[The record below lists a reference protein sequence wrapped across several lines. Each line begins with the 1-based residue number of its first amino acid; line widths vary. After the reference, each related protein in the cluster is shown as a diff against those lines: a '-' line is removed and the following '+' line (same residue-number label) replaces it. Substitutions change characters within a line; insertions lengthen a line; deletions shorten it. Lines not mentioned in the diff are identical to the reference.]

1 MNAALVIMA
10 AGLGS
15 RYGGNK
21 QVDGVGP
28 NGEVLMEYSIHDAI
42 RAGFTKVVFIVKP
55 EILGLVRTLCG
66 DSLRGKT
73 TRGGKPLEV
82 CYAFQDF
89 ESLPAFYTLPA
100 GRTKPFGT
108 THAVL
113 CARDY
118 VNEPFCV
125 INADDY
131 YGVDA
136 YRAMYDELCRLPQ
149 SGRATMV
156 GYLLKNTVSLN
167 GTVSRGICR
176 VENGELTGV
185 KEALKIQLYP
195 DGHIADIAD
204 GTPRPL
210 DPDTPVSMNFWGFTP
225 AIFDELETYFEA
237 FPLGRCKDQHQGG
250 VPAAEH
256 GRRPARA
263 RPSACVGA
271 ALGGSLVRHDVP
283 RGSRDR
289 RRRAPPPARNRR
301 LPRQAV
307 TPHVSQSSRRAR
319 RE

>member
-136 YRAMYDELCRLPQ
+136 YRAMYDL
-149 SGRATMV
+149 
-156 GYLLKNTVSLN
+156 SL
-167 GTVSRGICR
+167 I
-176 VENGELTGV
+176 
-185 KEALKIQLYP
+185 
-195 DGHIADIAD
+195 HI
-204 GTPRPL
+204 
-210 DPDTPVSMNFWGFTP
+210 
-225 AIFDELETYFEA
+225 
-237 FPLGRCKDQHQGG
+237 
-250 VPAAEH
+250 
-256 GRRPARA
+256 
-263 RPSACVGA
+263 
-271 ALGGSLVRHDVP
+271 
-283 RGSRDR
+283 
-289 RRRAPPPARNRR
+289 
-301 LPRQAV
+301 
-307 TPHVSQSSRRAR
+307 
-319 RE
+319 